1 MNSHILVAKINHIIM
16 EVKVQSI
23 RFISDQKLNEFI
35 KQRVNKLNLFFDNI
49 IDSEVFLKIDSAN
62 KNDNKIVEIKLNL
75 PGKELFAKKQRNS
88 FEEATDEVVDALRR
102 QIKRHKGKLL
112 VKN

>member
-1 MNSHILVAKINHIIM
+1 MNSHILVAKNHKTM

-23 RFISDQKLNEFI
+23 RFVSDQKLNQFI
-35 KQRVNKLNLFFDNI
+35 TQKVNKLSLFFDNI
-49 IDSEVFLKIDSAN
+49 LDSEVFLKIDSAN

-75 PGKELFAKKQRNS
+75 PGKDLFAKKQCNT
-88 FEEATDEVVDALRR
+88 FEAATDEAVDALRR
-102 QIKRHKGKLL
+102 QIKRHKGKLY